1 MSGAGG
7 SGVPADGAAQRA
19 TNSRAT
25 TVIAAG
31 LIVTALG
38 WPMTLARLPFGLYL
52 KNQLGV
58 SPQQLA
64 LFWAGSA
71 AVWAGKPLAG
81 FLCDS
86 VPLFGSRRRSYLVA
100 GSVAS
105 GALWA
110 TMAVVPRSYGALLA
124 VAIALNAALLM
135 VSAAVGGF
143 LVEEAQRR
151 AATGRLSGLRLAIDA
166 VVALGA
172 GPLGG
177 WLALRAFGWTAAVG
191 VVVVLPLGP
200 LAFAW
205 AREPARS
212 RALRATEA
220 WRSALVALRARPVW
234 AVLLFVFVAYLPPGF
249 GTALFFRQQDAL
261 KMDARTMGFLQ
272 MLGGGGALVGAAIYA
287 WLCRR
292 FSLRALLLV
301 GIALN
306 VASTLAYV
314 GYDGLRSAELI
325 TVAAA
330 LVGPLALLPY
340 YDLAARV
347 VPRDSES
354 FGYALILGAQNLA
367 SIVVAEPAGAYLF
380 GALHVSFERLVLI
393 NTVCTAAVF
402 LFVPLLPAALL
413 AGRDA

>member
-1 MSGAGG
+1 MSAAGG
-7 SGVPADGAAQRA
+7 SGVPADGASQRA
-19 TNSRAT
+19 TDRRAT

-38 WPMTLARLPFGLYL
+38 WPMTLAQLPLGLYL
-52 KNQLGV
+52 KNRLGM

-71 AVWAGKPLAG
+71 LVWAFKPLAG
-81 FLCDS
+81 LLCDS

-110 TMAVVPRSYGALLA
+110 VMALVPRSYGALLA
-124 VAIALNAALLM
+124 VAVALNAALLM

-151 AATGRLSGLRLAIDA
+151 AATGRLSGLRMAIDA

-191 VVVVLPLGP
+191 VAVVLPLAP

-205 AREPARS
+205 AREPTN
-212 RALRATEA
+212 RAASATEA
-220 WRSALVALRARPVW
+220 WRSALAGLRARPMW
-234 AVLLFVFVAYLPPGF
+234 AVLVFVLVAYLPPGF

-272 MLGGGGALVGAAIYA
+272 LLGGGGALVGALIYA
-287 WLCRR
+287 RLCRR
-292 FSLRALLLV
+292 FSLRALLLA

-306 VASTLAYV
+306 VASTAAYV
-314 GYDGLRSAELI
+314 GYDSLRSAEVI
-325 TVAAA
+325 TVAAGLA
-330 LVGPLALLPY
+330 GPLALLPY

-347 VPRDSES
+347 VPRGSES

-380 GALHVSFERLVLI
+380 GAVHVSFERLVLV
-393 NTVCTAAVF
+393 NAACTAAVF
-402 LFVPLLPAALL
+402 LFVPLLPAVLL
-413 AGRDA
+413 AGHDA